1 MQPTGLDRRI
11 QKNLERGNDR
21 RVNKLLRKQ
30 NKYLKEMAED
40 AKENNALSQQNAE
53 MKNRIA
59 FDRSTAIGVNE
70 ISKD

>member
-1 MQPTGLDRRI
+1 
-11 QKNLERGNDR
+11 
-21 RVNKLLRKQ
+21 
-30 NKYLKEMAED
+30 MAED